1 MPRKQLSLASARRV
15 AIAAQGLDK
24 TRPACVPTRQHIRRV
39 VNRLGLLQLD
49 FVNVLVPAHYFV
61 VFSRLG
67 AYDRSRFNKLIYDS
81 REFIEHWA
89 HEASI
94 VPVDCWPLLRYRR
107 EEFRPW
113 PNSPIMKLKGKK
125 KYLETAMDVVTR
137 SGPVVS
143 NDLPPLPA
151 PKGKPGD
158 WSRSVPRWA
167 LELHFGLGRVSVAGR
182 LPNFQRVYDLP
193 EKLIDEP
200 HFSSQVSRED
210 AQRQLLETAARAH
223 GIGTVHDLADYFRMT
238 ARDAAPRIQ
247 ELVEEGLLHP
257 VRVEGWDEPAYLH
270 HQARVPRTLN
280 ARSLL
285 SPFDPLVWFRP
296 RGERLFDFHYRIEI
310 YTPAAKRKYGYYVLP
325 FLLGDKIVA
334 RVDLKA
340 DRKNSKLLVL
350 ASWLEE
356 GADESETAEALACE
370 LGTLADWLCLN
381 GLEVTTRGNLASA
394 LTESVCSRSAGS

>member
-1 MPRKQLSLASARRV
+1 MRRKQLSLADARRV
-15 AIAAQGLDK
+15 AIAAQGLDRA
-24 TRPACVPTRQHIRRV
+24 RPRGVPTRQHIRRV

-61 VFSRLG
+61 MFSRLG
-67 AYDRSRFNKLIYDS
+67 AYDRARFDQLIYDG

-113 PNSPIMKLKGKK
+113 PNSPIMQLKGKK
-125 KYLETAMDVVTR
+125 EYLETAMDVVTQ

-143 NDLPPLPA
+143 GDLPPLPA

-158 WSRSVPRWA
+158 WSKSVPRWA
-167 LELHFGLGRVSVAGR
+167 LEMHFGFGRVSVAGR

-193 EKLIDEP
+193 KKLIDEP
-200 HFSSQVSRED
+200 HFSSLVSRED
-210 AQRQLLETAARAH
+210 SQRQLLEIAARAH
-223 GIGTVHDLADYFRMT
+223 GVGTVHDLADYFRMS

-257 VRVEGWDEPAYLH
+257 LGVEGWDEPAYLH
-270 HQARVPRTLN
+270 HQTRVPRTVN
-280 ARSLL
+280 ACSLL
-285 SPFDPLVWFRP
+285 SPFDPIVWFRP
-296 RGERLFDFHYRIEI
+296 RGERLFGFHYRIEI
-310 YTPAAKRKYGYYVLP
+310 YTPASKRKYGYYVLP

-340 DRKNSKLLVL
+340 DRKNNKLLVL

-356 GADESETAEALACE
+356 GADEPETTQALASE
-370 LGTLADWLCLN
+370 LETLSDWLCLN
-381 GLEVTTRGNLASA
+381 GIEVAAKGSLAPA
-394 LTESVCSRSAGS
+394 LNELVQG